1 MQQRFTPTLNTSVD
15 YTIAFP
21 QKIATADDVLHTVHS
36 TSFTFNGVSAKLEC
50 KLTTNVI
57 QIVNVATG
65 VIMVDNIGTFN
76 SDAGTVNLVG
86 FNPSAISGT
95 EIKVTVR
102 PANESTIRPLR
113 GYILSYDDSV
123 SAASAVLDTQE
134 TAATISTSG
143 Y

>member
-1 MQQRFTPTLNTSVD
+1 
-15 YTIAFP
+15 
-21 QKIATADDVLHTVHS
+21 
-36 TSFTFNGVSAKLEC
+36 
-50 KLTTNVI
+50 
-57 QIVNVATG
+57 
-65 VIMVDNIGTFN
+65 MVDNIGTFN